1 MLLNMTPSGYAIY
14 YNGPVVLAFLLLLR
28 PLIPQS
34 GNSRLT
40 VFLAE
45 LLLCLG
51 CVAVPTL
58 YTKQVVSATAN
69 WVPLRTDRGTIIVS
83 PNLEE
88 QYRAGIQFMK
98 EKSAKGEVVL
108 SIPEDVSLYFLSGT
122 HCPTRVLQFTP
133 GVVVPGKMTE
143 ETIQQIERKPVL
155 YLIWSNR
162 LFPEYGV
169 LRFGT
174 DFDQTLGSY
183 FRSHYRPVGPLAPY
197 EVKLGE
203 WDAYVWERIPQKEV
217 ESPALRPR

>member
-1 MLLNMTPSGYAIY
+1 MTPWGYAIY
-14 YNGPVVLAFLLLLR
+14 YNGPVVLSFLLLLR
-28 PLIPQS
+28 PLIPQN

-40 VFLAE
+40 VFFVE

-51 CVAVPTL
+51 CVAVPAM
-58 YTKQVVSATAN
+58 YTRRVVSGTAG
-69 WVPLRTDRGTIIVS
+69 WVPLKTERGTIVVT

-88 QYRAGIQFMK
+88 QYRAGIQFIK
-98 EKSAKGEVVL
+98 AKNAKGEAVL

-133 GVVVPGKMTE
+133 GVVAPGKMTE
-143 ETIQQIERKPVL
+143 ETIQQIEPRSVR

-174 DFDQTLGSY
+174 DFDQTLGNY
-183 FRSHYRPVGPLAPY
+183 LRSHYRPVGPLASY
-197 EVKLGE
+197 QVKIG
-203 WDAYVWERIPQKEV
+203 
-217 ESPALRPR
+217 